1 MLVVF
6 VVVVVGVV
14 FHGKKKK
21 RRRRRKGVR
30 VVRTLQFGG
39 AELKSRSNRWLNLF
53 SVVQSSNPRPLKYWF
68 ASYHLGFLTT
78 LCFI

>member
-6 VVVVVGVV
+6 VVVVVV

-21 RRRRRKGVR
+21 RRRRRKRVR

-39 AELKSRSNRWLNLF
+39 AELKSRSNLF

-68 ASYHLGFLTT
+68 ASYQLGFLTT